1 MLRALTVSHDHDHD
15 VSPQP
20 RPCSL
25 DMDKDAALVTT
36 TIPDYHDGLREKMD
50 KPKDDTLPSG
60 SSSGAGFQ
68 VSCTD
73 LSLEDRPSNCYSS
86 AI

>member
-1 MLRALTVSHDHDHD
+1 MLRALTVSHDDDHD

-20 RPCSL
+20 RPYPL
-25 DMDKDAALVTT
+25 DMDKDAALITT
-36 TIPDYHDGLREKMD
+36 TVPDYHDGLREKMD

-60 SSSGAGFQ
+60 SSSGGGFQ
-68 VSCTD
+68 VTFTN
-73 LSLEDRPSNCYSS
+73 LSLEDRPFNYYTS